1 MDSKINEKTQKK
13 SGRLPFMRDLDLTE
27 GVIWRK
33 LLLFAVPILLTNILQ
48 QLFNTVDTAIVG
60 AFESSTALAAVGSV
74 GSLVSLVVG
83 FFMGVSSGSGVIV
96 SRHWGALL
104 AERQKKGPDKK
115 AIETDEQNVS
125 AAVHTAFVVALA
137 MGALVTVLGMTLSP
151 ILLKLIHSPDTVRP
165 LSLLY
170 LRIYFAG
177 MIPMMFYNAAAG
189 ILRGI
194 GDSNRPL
201 IYLIIA
207 GGSNV
212 ILDYTAVAVLHWGVA
227 GAAAATLASNLISM
241 TLALIRLMRTKE
253 AYRLRLRDLRV
264 DRNMLY
270 GIIKIGIPT
279 GIQSSMYAIS
289 NLLIQ
294 SNYNKFGE
302 DAMAGVA
309 AFGTID
315 AFLYMPINAFGLAEM
330 TFAGQNFGAGK
341 PERVHKAV
349 KSGMAMTV
357 GIDIMLAIIVQ
368 FISPPLVA
376 GFTQGNAEA
385 IRYAVIMMHILPPTY
400 FIFAPTEILGG
411 AIRGAGCALQ
421 TMLLTA
427 FFICFIRVTFITVC
441 MPFFNDIRL
450 VFSAY
455 PLSWFLCSCA
465 FFVYYRFGRWQKK
478 NI

>member
-1 MDSKINEKTQKK
+1 
-13 SGRLPFMRDLDLTE
+13 MRDIDLTE
-27 GVIWRK
+27 GTIWKK

-60 AFESSTALAAVGSV
+60 AYESSTALAAVGSV

-104 AERQKKGPDKK
+104 SERAKDAPDKK
-115 AIETDEQNVS
+115 ALENDEKSVN
-125 AAVHTAFVVALA
+125 AAVHTAFVVALF

-151 ILLKLIHSPDTVRP
+151 LLLKLIHSPDTVRP

-177 MIPMMFYNAAAG
+177 MIPMMFYNTAAG
-189 ILRGI
+189 ILRGV

-212 ILDYTAVAVLHWGVA
+212 VLDFVAVAILKWSVA
-227 GAAAATLASNLISM
+227 GAAAATLASNLIS
-241 TLALIRLMRTKE
+241 TVLALIRLTRSKE
-253 AYRLRLRDLRV
+253 AYRLRLRDLRA
-264 DRNMLY
+264 DPHMLI
-270 GIIKIGIPT
+270 GIIRIGIPT

-315 AFLYMPINAFGLAEM
+315 GFLYMPINAFGLAEM
-330 TFAGQNFGAGK
+330 TFAGQNFGAKK

-349 KSGMAMTV
+349 VSGLVMVMSF
-357 GIDIMLAIIVQ
+357 DIFLAVIVQ
-368 FISPPLVA
+368 IISPPLVSS
-376 GFTQGNAEA
+376 FTQGNAEA
-385 IRYAVIMMHILPPTY
+385 LRYAKMMMHIVPTTY

-411 AIRGAGCALQ
+411 AIRGAGSALQ

-427 FFICFIRVTFITVC
+427 FFICLTRVVMVTAL
-441 MPFFNDIRL
+441 MPVFNDIRL
-450 VFSAY
+450 VFAAY
-455 PLSWFLCSCA
+455 PVSWLLCSCA
-465 FFVYYRFGRWQKK
+465 FFVYYRFGRWNKK
-478 NI
+478 EM

>member
-1 MDSKINEKTQKK
+1 MEETTKK
-13 SGRLPFMRDLDLTE
+13 GRRLPLMRDIDLTE
-27 GVIWRK
+27 GTIWKK

-60 AFESSTALAAVGSV
+60 AYESSTALAAVGSV

-104 AERQKKGPDKK
+104 SERAKEKPDER
-115 AIETDEQNVS
+115 ALREDERSVN
-125 AAVHTAFVVALA
+125 AAVHTAFIVALV
-137 MGALVTVLGMTLSP
+137 MGAIVTLLGMTLSP
-151 ILLKLIHSPDTVRP
+151 VLLELINSPDSVRP

-177 MIPMMFYNAAAG
+177 MIPMMFYNTAAG

-212 ILDYTAVAVLHWGVA
+212 ILDFIAVAILKWSVA
-227 GAAAATLASNLISM
+227 GAAIATLASNLIS
-241 TLALIRLMRTKE
+241 TVLALIRLMGSKE
-253 AYRLRLRDLRV
+253 AYRLRLSDLRV
-264 DRNMLY
+264 EKNMLI

-315 AFLYMPINAFGLAEM
+315 GFLYMPINAFGLAEM

-349 KSGMAMTV
+349 VSGLAMV
-357 GIDIMLAIIVQ
+357 MSFDILLAIIVQ
-368 FISPPLVA
+368 FISPPLVSS
-376 GFTQGNAEA
+376 FTQGNAEA
-385 IRYAVIMMHILPPTY
+385 IRYAVMMMHILPPTY

-411 AIRGAGCALQ
+411 VIRGAGSALQ

-427 FFICFIRVTFITVC
+427 FFICVIRVVIVTVF
-441 MPFFNDIRL
+441 MPFFSDIRL
-450 VFSAY
+450 VFAAY
-455 PLSWFLCSCA
+455 PISWLLCSAA
-465 FFVYYRFGRWQKK
+465 FFVYYRFGHWRKE
-478 NI
+478 I